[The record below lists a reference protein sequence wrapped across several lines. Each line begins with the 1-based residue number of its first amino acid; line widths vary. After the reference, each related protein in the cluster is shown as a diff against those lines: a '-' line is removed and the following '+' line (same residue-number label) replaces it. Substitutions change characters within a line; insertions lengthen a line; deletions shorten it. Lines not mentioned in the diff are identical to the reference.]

1 MSTPSFLDDKDF
13 LSELDKNINLASRL
27 LEHQKKDM
35 NDKGLMKYQQDHLEP
50 AQFELVRKR
59 FETTISTLT
68 DVIYYLNQR
77 RKEDLENLEKREETK
92 KLFVYLNQMRLNN
105 RYEMFQDEML
115 EMRKKGYLD
124 GGKKMRKTRKTMRK
138 RNKKRR
144 SSIRSN
150 K

>member
-27 LEHQKKDM
+27 IEHQKKDM
-35 NDKGLMKYQQDHLEP
+35 NDKGLMKYMQDHLEP

-59 FETTISTLT
+59 FEIAISTLT

-92 KLFVYLNQMRLNN
+92 KFFVYLNEMRLNN

-144 SSIRSN
+144 SSIRSH